1 MKIIGLGKL
10 HTFCQQCPDTK
21 NWINNWLA
29 DTKAAQWTSSHDI
42 KNRYASASF
51 LANNVVIF
59 NVRGNNYRLETTIA
73 YRTATVV
80 VTWIGTHADY
90 TRRHK

>member
-1 MKIIGLGKL
+1 MKIIGLGQL
-10 HTFCQQCPDTK
+10 HSFCQQWPDTK

-29 DTKAAQWTSSHDI
+29 DTKAAQWASSHDI
-42 KNRYASASF
+42 KTRYASASF

-59 NVRGNNYRLETTIA
+59 NVRGNNYRLETIVA
-73 YRTATVV
+73 YKTATVV